1 MQQHMIIILYLNALD
16 IANHARTVGVE
27 IERERDIE
35 KHFDQN
41 NHNNH
46 NHMRFVFVR
55 TMQQLCVYL
64 CIIVQTVGAKI
75 QHKITCF
82 TNLFVELGL
91 HT

>member
-1 MQQHMIIILYLNALD
+1 
-16 IANHARTVGVE
+16 
-27 IERERDIE
+27 
-35 KHFDQN
+35 
-41 NHNNH
+41 
-46 NHMRFVFVR
+46 MRFVFVR